1 MTIYDKYNICKE
13 SDQAVFVSTITNE
26 FFIIDYRQFMVV
38 HSKRG
43 SKFLSGL
50 GGITFFYNLEYVGD
64 L

>member
-13 SDQAVFVSTITNE
+13 SDHAVFVSTITNE
-26 FFIIDYRQFMVV
+26 FYIIDYRQFMMV

-43 SKFLSGL
+43 SRLLADL